1 MCGATATGPLA
12 RTAVVAE
19 LLQKDRGQPT
29 RVAFMPLVGRHLN
42 ATVREQ
48 GIVRYGREAME
59 VVG

>member
-1 MCGATATGPLA
+1 MHV
-12 RTAVVAE
+12 TAVVAE
-19 LLQKDRGQPT
+19 LLQEDRGQPT